1 MLRRVWSKSDSPSFF
16 MKGENMRLELYT
28 IDQKLPRL
36 IIYLLLGNNWTTYK
50 GELNHTTCS
59 AKIFQKM

>member
-1 MLRRVWSKSDSPSFF
+1 
-16 MKGENMRLELYT
+16 MRLELYT

-50 GELNHTTCS
+50 GELNTQRVPRKYFKNCKKVLETDLRFS
-59 AKIFQKM
+59 YYI

>member
-1 MLRRVWSKSDSPSFF
+1 
-16 MKGENMRLELYT
+16 MRLELYT